1 MVGQTATPFPAP
13 AGRSVTLEL
22 MRELKQRDRWAL
34 LACLVMTPALGLAQQ
49 VPRKSPEFV
58 IQIPK
63 GPQLLLSQFR
73 GKVVALEFLFTTCPH
88 CQHSSQLMSKL
99 YTELKPKGFQP
110 LGVAF
115 NEGAEQMVPL
125 FVQGLRVNYPVGVAS
140 QQSVYNYMGISIMQ
154 RLVVPQIVLI
164 DRQGVIR
171 VQTSAARGQED
182 IGGEPELRAKIE
194 ALLDAPPPHHP
205 GSVQH
210 KRKNKS

>member
-1 MVGQTATPFPAP
+1 
-13 AGRSVTLEL
+13 
-22 MRELKQRDRWAL
+22 MREFKRRVHWAL
-34 LACLVMTPALGLAQQ
+34 LVCLATLPVFSQAQE

-88 CQHSSQLMSKL
+88 CQHSSQVMSKL

-115 NEGAEQMVPL
+115 NERAEDMVPA
-125 FVQGLRVNYPVGVAS
+125 FVQGLGVNYPVGVAS
-140 QQSVYNYMGISIMQ
+140 QQSVYDYMGVSIIQ

-164 DRQGVIR
+164 DRAGIIR
-171 VQTSAARGQED
+171 LQTSPARGQED
-182 IGGEPELRAKIE
+182 IGGEAELRAKLE
-194 ALLDAPPPHHP
+194 ALLNEPPARRTGTSHR
-205 GSVQH
+205 Q
-210 KRKNKS
+210 RKKQQ